1 MTADIKYTGDIT
13 ATSGE
18 TPIWM
23 LSDLGLARR
32 DRDIWMARSKAQ
44 EADLQ
49 AIGEALGVYPDF
61 PSADLASVAKNIASR
76 LEIAENTLAM
86 WRKPEK
92 TDRPQ
97 GLDYDCRTTEMRLV
111 DLEAR
116 VKGLMTALGACASRA
131 VVNGHGERLAE
142 LEREAGIQKQRISA
156 LGKRLEEMEKAQ
168 RIEHRTMH
176 ATFNEHQARIDD
188 LAERLAALETVV
200 ANLGTETR
208 LAALETALTGDA
220 DRYGNLV
227 GRVETRLAAL
237 EQWQKDVDRQ
247 ANVLLGVAS

>member
-18 TPIWM
+18 APISIW
-23 LSDLGLARR
+23 LSDLSLAQR

-92 TDRPQ
+92 TDQPKR
-97 GLDYDCRTTEMRLV
+97 LDYDCQTTETRMV
-111 DLEAR
+111 DLETR
-116 VKGLMTALGACASRA
+116 VRGLTTALGACASSA
-131 VVNGHGERLAE
+131 TVQSMGERIAV
-142 LEREAGIQKQRISA
+142 LEALAGI
-156 LGKRLEEMEKAQ
+156 
-168 RIEHRTMH
+168 T
-176 ATFNEHQARIDD
+176 
-188 LAERLAALETVV
+188 
-200 ANLGTETR
+200 
-208 LAALETALTGDA
+208 
-220 DRYGNLV
+220 YP
-227 GRVETRLAAL
+227 
-237 EQWQKDVDRQ
+237 
-247 ANVLLGVAS
+247 